1 MAFGSKA
8 GTLSGAVVAVTGG
21 ARGIG
26 RATAQAFHQAGALVA
41 VGDLDGPLAEEVAA
55 GLGERAVSA
64 ALDVTDRAS
73 FHDFLTLTES
83 RLGPVDILVN
93 NAGIMPL
100 ADLVEEPDAITRL
113 IVDVNL
119 HGVITG
125 TKLVAPGMV
134 RRGRGHVIN
143 VASAVGRIAVAGAAT
158 YSASKYA
165 VVGFSEAM
173 RSELGRSGVHVSCVL
188 PTVVATELSAGI
200 GTVRGQKPVTAED
213 VATTIVEVAATP
225 RPETWVPRRSR
236 ALFVAAS
243 LLPHRLKD
251 GVSRALG
258 AHDVLYKPDRAAR
271 QAYEQRTQGDLR
283 PGA

>member
-1 MAFGSKA
+1 MALGS
-8 GTLSGAVVAVTGG
+8 TTFPLSGAVVAITGG

-26 RATAQAFHQAGALVA
+26 RSTAHAFHRAGASVA
-41 VGDLDGPLAEEVAA
+41 VGDLDAALADEVASE
-55 GLGERAVSA
+55 LGERAVASH
-64 ALDVTDRAS
+64 LDVTDRAS
-73 FHDFLTLTES
+73 FQDFLTMVES
-83 RLGPVDILVN
+83 RLGPVDVLVN

-100 ADLVEEPDAITRL
+100 SDLVEEPDAVTRR
-113 IVDVNL
+113 IVDINL

-125 TKLVAPGMV
+125 TKLVAPGML
-134 RRGRGHVIN
+134 RRGHGHVVN

-200 GTVRGQKPVTAED
+200 GTVRGQKPVTADD
-213 VATTIVEVAATP
+213 VATTIVDVAAAP
-225 RPETWVPRRSR
+225 RPETWVPRQSR
-236 ALFVAAS
+236 AIFVAAS

-258 AHDVLYKPDRAAR
+258 AHDVLSKPDRAAR
-271 QAYEQRTQGDLR
+271 AAYERRTQGDLR